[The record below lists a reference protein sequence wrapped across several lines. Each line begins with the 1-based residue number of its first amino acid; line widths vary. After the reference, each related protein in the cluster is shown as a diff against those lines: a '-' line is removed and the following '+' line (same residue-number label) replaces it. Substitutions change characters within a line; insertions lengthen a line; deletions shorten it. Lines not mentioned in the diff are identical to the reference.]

1 MATFV
6 LVHGTTTEGAVS
18 LRLAG
23 KVAVITGAGS
33 GMGRAMANLFTAEGA
48 KVIAADWHAGAL
60 DEVVAEV
67 RAAGGEITG
76 VQGNVAEQADCER
89 LIEAAVTTYGGLDIL
104 CNNAGVMDQFQGVAE
119 LDDEVWDRVM
129 SINLDGPMYLTRK
142 AVPIMIAR
150 GGGSI
155 VNTASAAAMGG
166 GAAGA
171 AYTVSKHGLVGL
183 TRSTSWRY
191 ALDGIRC
198 NAMACGAVETNIQQ
212 SIDAAHIDAAGA
224 ARYQQYQTL
233 IPAYLKPLDIA
244 ELALFLAS
252 DEAKHINGAIIPI
265 DGGWASA

>member
-1 MATFV
+1 VATFV

-60 DEVVAEV
+60 EEVVAEV

-76 VQGNVAEQADCER
+76 VQCNVAKREDCEHV
-89 LIEAAVTTYGGLDIL
+89 IEAAVATYGGLDIL

-191 ALDGIRC
+191 ALDGISC

-212 SIDAAHIDAAGA
+212 SIDSSHIDAAGA
-224 ARYQQYQTL
+224 ARYQQYQAL
-233 IPAYLKPLDIA
+233 IPAFLKPLDIA

-252 DEAKHINGAIIPI
+252 DDARNINGAIVPI